1 MVIFINL
8 DLWIY
13 IYRSKII
20 WIDRIDKVM
29 ITNIKKLL
37 KLTIRT
43 NNNKLKIAFGLP
55 NLNTYV
61 ICRSLK
67 LKEKYEY
74 IFNEKINYVL

>member
-1 MVIFINL
+1 M
-8 DLWIY
+8 
-13 IYRSKII
+13 

-74 IFNEKINYVL
+74 FFNEKN

>member
-1 MVIFINL
+1 
-8 DLWIY
+8 
-13 IYRSKII
+13 
-20 WIDRIDKVM
+20 M

>member
-1 MVIFINL
+1 M
-8 DLWIY
+8 
-13 IYRSKII
+13 

-29 ITNIKKLL
+29 RTNIKKLL

>member
-1 MVIFINL
+1 M
-8 DLWIY
+8 
-13 IYRSKII
+13 
-20 WIDRIDKVM
+20 WIDRIDKLM

-74 IFNEKINYVL
+74 IFNVKINYVL